1 MSDAKIILYK
11 IKNYLINKI
20 GFNHPRPEEGEINP
34 DDIKK
39 ADKMITQI
47 CANCLDAIGANLE
60 ELDKRWVKMREMPV
74 SDERKEL
81 AREIFTFSH
90 EIKDIASLCGYEL
103 CAHFAES
110 LRDYI
115 EKTELN
121 LKNQRIII
129 QAHIDAMTVVHKQG
143 LKEDGG
149 PAAEEL
155 KKMVKVAIDKYS

>member
-1 MSDAKIILYK
+1 MNDTKVILYK

-39 ADKMITQI
+39 ADNMII
-47 CANCLDAIGANLE
+47 KFCENCLDAIGANLK
-60 ELDKRWVKMREMPV
+60 ELNKRWAKMRDMPD
-74 SDERKEL
+74 SEERKEL
-81 AREIFTFSH
+81 AHEIFTFSH
-90 EIKDIASLCGYEL
+90 EIKDIASLCGYSL
-103 CAHFAES
+103 CSHFAES

-115 EKTELN
+115 EKTEPN

-129 QAHIDAMTVVHKQG
+129 QAHIDAITVVHKQS